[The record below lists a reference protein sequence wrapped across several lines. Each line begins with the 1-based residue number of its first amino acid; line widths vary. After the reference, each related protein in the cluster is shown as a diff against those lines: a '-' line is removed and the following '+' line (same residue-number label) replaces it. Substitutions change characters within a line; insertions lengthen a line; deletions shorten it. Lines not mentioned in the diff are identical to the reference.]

1 MLLVIIVS
9 WSLFTFG
16 RVIKLLVIHYFLILI
31 ILLVLVLISVHVQQA
46 IVFIVGGGNY
56 IEYQNLVDY
65 SKVSVLIFLHNFI
78 KMVYSCRIVG
88 TCVYLKYCFGFLLK

>member
-1 MLLVIIVS
+1 M
-9 WSLFTFG
+9 
-16 RVIKLLVIHYFLILI
+16 
-31 ILLVLVLISVHVQQA
+31 
-46 IVFIVGGGNY
+46 FIVGGGNY

-78 KMVYSCRIVG
+78 QMVYSCRIVG